1 MTPRDLKMLEN
12 KLILSEVANK
22 KVVTKREAEPE
33 PEPEAEPEPEPSP
46 EPEAEPDSPTG
57 PPKLLAD
64 YYHPYALSR
73 MRMKRAES
81 GLKLRLKGKG
91 FGKGEKNPSR
101 KHPSFHHQQDSRVM
115 SAVGGRGE
123 DPE

>member
-1 MTPRDLKMLEN
+1 MTPEDLKMLES
-12 KLILSEVANK
+12 KSTMSELLSK
-22 KVVTKREAEPE
+22 KVLNRRDPEPE
-33 PEPEAEPEPEPSP
+33 PEPEPYPEAD
-46 EPEAEPDSPTG
+46 AEPDSPTG

-91 FGKGEKNPSR
+91 FGKGRHRVKNPSR
-101 KHPSFHHQQDSRVM
+101 KHPSFQHQQDSRVM
-115 SAVGGRGE
+115 SVVGGRGE
-123 DPE
+123 EPEE